1 MSTIRVAIVGVGNC
15 ATSLIEG
22 VTHYRDA
29 KPDQRVGGLMH
40 VQFGDYHVR
49 DIEDRKSVV

>member
-15 ATSLIEG
+15 ATLLIEG

-29 KPDQRVGGLMH
+29 GYLEAYMESFPENERARRRGI
-40 VQFGDYHVR
+40 R
-49 DIEDRKSVV
+49 